1 MIHTY
6 NIQGMTCDS
15 CVAKVKTA
23 LLSIGNIN
31 SVEISRKE
39 NSAIIDMEK
48 HIPLVNLQK
57 ALDTKYTI
65 TNTSHNELAE
75 QTKSWFQTYQP
86 LILVFVY
93 IIVSSVLIELNN
105 INFSLMQ
112 FMQHF
117 MAGFFLTFSFFKFL
131 NLKGF
136 ADSYIQYDIIAKKF
150 KVWPYIYAS
159 IELLLG
165 LSFLINFEPFITNI
179 TTFIIMT
186 LSLVGVV
193 KAVINKKQIQCACL
207 GTIFNLPMSKV
218 TIIEDLIMILMS
230 GISIY
235 HFISLK

>member
-57 ALDTKYTI
+57 ALNTKYTI

-86 LILVFVY
+86 LLLVFVY
-93 IIVSSVLIELNN
+93 IIVSCVLIELKN
-105 INFSLMQ
+105 INFSLMR

-165 LSFLINFEPFITNI
+165 LSFSINFEPVITNV
-179 TTFIIMT
+179 TTFIVMT

-230 GISIY
+230 GMALFY
-235 HFISLK
+235 M